1 MLLDFQSHF
10 DRRRQ
15 RSSYRAELVE
25 KILAYNSQDPEGER
39 EGSLY
44 LEHVKNG
51 FPVHI
56 LENILQRLE
65 RKVSNQ

>member
-1 MLLDFQSHF
+1 MVVDFQVHLN
-10 DRRRQ
+10 RRRQ

-25 KILAYNSQDPEGER
+25 KILAYHLRDPEGEKD
-39 EGSLY
+39 GSLY

-56 LENILQRLE
+56 LENILERLE
-65 RKVSNQ
+65 QKASGL